1 MTANKAN
8 SSLGAEL
15 QTFATHRN
23 ELLGRAKG
31 KYVLIKGEDV
41 VDVFEDR
48 TDALVRGY
56 REFGNH
62 PFLVKKVTDVE
73 APLSFTLSCW
83 PEISR

>member
-1 MTANKAN
+1 MTANKTH
-8 SSLGAEL
+8 SSLAAEL
-15 QTFATHRN
+15 GTFAMHRN

-48 TDALVRGY
+48 TDAFVRGY

-73 APLSFTLSCW
+73 APLNFTSFLLAN
-83 PEISR
+83 